1 MHNAHHSI
9 RTIFTYR
16 RWACRCRGS
25 NINQRPLSQKEN
37 GRKVSDGR
45 ASAGCLRMNRPS
57 GHLFVA
63 GHFASLLRRLAT
75 RTGRRTERIR
85 NRNKK
90 KPDALRV
97 AKISTFG
104 DLLWLAPYGC
114 RGLHSP
120 TVRNVVATPCTCWVR
135 PQPSP
140 QPQLAP
146 SPAPEIFATEL
157 PARRE
162 RERERKRKLGPAR
175 KLNRGHGETVLYRN
189 RKRPRSNGRTG
200 RQSWPRE
207 SSLPILGTNR

>member
-63 GHFASLLRRLAT
+63 GHFASLLRCLAT
-75 RTGRRTERIR
+75 RTGRRTARIR

-162 RERERKRKLGPAR
+162 RERERESWDRLG
-175 KLNRGHGETVLYRN
+175 
-189 RKRPRSNGRTG
+189 S
-200 RQSWPRE
+200 
-207 SSLPILGTNR
+207 